1 MYLWWSNYMEV
12 PIIDGDKNE
21 TKISSG
27 LKEYIHASCSY
38 KSYGPL
44 IRSFTWYIYREMISA
59 L

>member
-1 MYLWWSNYMEV
+1 MEV